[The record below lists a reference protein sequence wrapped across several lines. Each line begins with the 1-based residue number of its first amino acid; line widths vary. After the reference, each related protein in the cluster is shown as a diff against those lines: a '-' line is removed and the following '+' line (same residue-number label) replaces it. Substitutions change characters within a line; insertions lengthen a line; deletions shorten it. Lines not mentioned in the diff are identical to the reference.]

1 MDRAVGRRGFL
12 ATVGTASLAGCL
24 GGAGAGT
31 DEAGGGDASPAT
43 TEGASPPTAE
53 RSLPLPFP
61 PADIRDMAV
70 SGGPGKDGIPSIDD
84 PSFEGPDAA
93 EQHLEPG
100 DPVFG
105 VAGETDVKA
114 YPQSILVW
122 HEVCN
127 DVVDGRPVS
136 VTYCPLTGT
145 AMGFLRGGTTFG
157 VSGRLFNNNLI
168 MYDRATETWWP
179 QVLATAIPGPWN
191 ESPEARSLREFRVV
205 WTTWE
210 RWRERYPETVV
221 LSRDTG
227 HARNYDSDPY
237 GSYNPRRG
245 YYGLGSEPLFRSYSD
260 DDRFDAKAVVVGS
273 RTPGGSIAFL
283 KESLRSVG
291 LLDGELGGVP
301 HLAIYDPT
309 LDTGYVY
316 RNPEERE
323 FEHRGDEVVGADGS
337 VHGPAELPLSSVL
350 AFDAMWFAWNG
361 FYPGSSAYD

>member
-12 ATVGTASLAGCL
+12 AAVGAASLAGCL
-24 GGAGAGT
+24 GDAGAGP
-31 DEAGGGDASPAT
+31 DEVETAGTTAPGG
-43 TEGASPPTAE
+43 ESPPTAG
-53 RSLPLPFP
+53 RPLPLPFP
-61 PADIRDMAV
+61 PADLRDMAV
-70 SGGPGKDGIPSIDD
+70 SGGPGKDGIPAIDD
-84 PSFEGPDAA
+84 PSFEGPNAA
-93 EQHLEPG
+93 DQHLEPG
-100 DPVFG
+100 APVFG

-122 HEVCN
+122 HEVVN

-179 QVLATAIPGPWN
+179 QILATAIPGPWN
-191 ESPEARSLREFRVV
+191 ESPETRSLREFRVV

-210 RWRERYPETVV
+210 RWRERYPETAV

-245 YYGLGSEPLFRSYSD
+245 YYGLGSEPLFRSYSA

-273 RTPGGSIAFL
+273 RTPEGSIAFR
-283 KESLRSVG
+283 KESIRSAK
-291 LLDGELGGVP
+291 LLEGELGGVS
-301 HLAIYDPT
+301 HLAVYDPS

-323 FEHRGDEVVGADGS
+323 FEHRGDEVVGVDGAA
-337 VHGPAELPLSSVL
+337 HAPGALPLSRVL

-361 FYPGSSAYD
+361 FYPGSAVYD

>member
-12 ATVGTASLAGCL
+12 AAVGAASLAGCL
-24 GGAGAGT
+24 GDAGAGP
-31 DEAGGGDASPAT
+31 DEVETAGT
-43 TEGASPPTAE
+43 TTADGESPPTAE

-61 PADIRDMAV
+61 PADLRDMAV
-70 SGGPGKDGIPSIDD
+70 SGGPGKDGIPAIDD
-84 PSFEGPDAA
+84 PSFEGPNAA
-93 EQHLEPG
+93 DQHLEPG
-100 DPVFG
+100 APVFG

-122 HEVCN
+122 HEVVN
-127 DVVDGRPVS
+127 DAIDGRPVS

-191 ESPEARSLREFRVV
+191 ESPETRSLREFRVV

-210 RWRERYPETVV
+210 RWRERHPDTGV
-221 LSRDTG
+221 LSRETG
-227 HARNYDSDPY
+227 YAKNYDVDPY

-245 YYGLGSEPLFRSYSD
+245 YYGLGSEPLFRSYAED
-260 DDRFDAKAVVVGS
+260 ERFDAKAVVLGARTAEGS
-273 RTPGGSIAFL
+273 VAFL
-283 KESLRSVG
+283 KDSLRSASPMA
-291 LLDGELGGVP
+291 GELDGVP
-301 HLAIYDPT
+301 HLAVYDAD

-316 RNPEERE
+316 RNPEGHE
-323 FEHRGDEVVGADGS
+323 FDHRGADVVGADGTA
-337 VHGPAELPLSSVL
+337 HAPADLPLPRVL

-361 FYPGSSAYD
+361 FYPGSSVYD